1 MFRRGVFDFGD
12 AGTSQFSPFLN
23 VSRFIQ
29 MAWEEDLLVIFRSY
43 TFYKLWPEL
52 VCTVRNIK

>member
-23 VSRFIQ
+23 VSGFIQ
-29 MAWEEDLLVIFRSY
+29 MAWEEDLLVIFRLLFSINCDQRCY
-43 TFYKLWPEL
+43 AQSGY
-52 VCTVRNIK
+52 I